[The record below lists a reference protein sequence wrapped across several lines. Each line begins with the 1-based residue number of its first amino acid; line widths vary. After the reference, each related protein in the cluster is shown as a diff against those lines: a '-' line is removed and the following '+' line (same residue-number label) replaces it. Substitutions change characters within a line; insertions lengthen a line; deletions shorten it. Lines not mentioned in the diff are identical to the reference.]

1 MCRGREDTAGAREIS
16 DADAAPG
23 AGEITVTGTSGD
35 KAKMSDTDCRD
46 KDFVL
51 EGSSRKTFLWISS
64 SLFNS

>member
-23 AGEITVTGTSGD
+23 ACKITVTGTSGD
-35 KAKMSDTDCRD
+35 KAKMSDTDYRD

-51 EGSSRKTFLWISS
+51 EGSSRKTLLWISS

>member
-1 MCRGREDTAGAREIS
+1 MCRGKEDTAGAREIS
-16 DADAAPG
+16 DAASG

-35 KAKMSDTDCRD
+35 KAKMSDTDYRD

-51 EGSSRKTFLWISS
+51 EGSSRKTLLWISS

>member
-1 MCRGREDTAGAREIS
+1 MCRGKEDTAGAREIS
-16 DADAAPG
+16 DAVSG

-35 KAKMSDTDCRD
+35 KAKMSDTDYRD

-51 EGSSRKTFLWISS
+51 EGSSRKTLLWISS

>member
-1 MCRGREDTAGAREIS
+1 MCRGKEDTAGAREIP
-16 DADAAPG
+16 DAVSG

-35 KAKMSDTDCRD
+35 KAKMSDTDYRD

-51 EGSSRKTFLWISS
+51 EGSSRKTLLWISS

>member
-16 DADAAPG
+16 DAVSG

-35 KAKMSDTDCRD
+35 KAKMSDTDCKD